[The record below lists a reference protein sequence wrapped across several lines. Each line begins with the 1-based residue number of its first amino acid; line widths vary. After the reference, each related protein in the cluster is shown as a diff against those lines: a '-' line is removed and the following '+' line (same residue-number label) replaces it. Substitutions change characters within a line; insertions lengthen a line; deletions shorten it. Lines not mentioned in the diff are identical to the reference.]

1 MKIPRKKESEKLIK
15 RVYFRLTEAE
25 YWALKKTVLASRYSK
40 ISDYVR
46 SKLYSTANSRGNNT
60 GTSGIQN
67 SALTDVINHENAV
80 LIARLDEYK
89 QMRNDLL
96 HIGGEISKIGNNL
109 NQIAYKLHTDQS
121 VTVTEV
127 KENISLL
134 SKYMT
139 TIRSQLLDLTK
150 DEL

>member
-46 SKLYSTANSRGNNT
+46 SKLYSNGNNT

-67 SALTDVINHENAV
+67 SASNDVMSHENAV

-121 VTVTEV
+121 VTVTEL
-127 KENISLL
+127 KQNISLL

>member
-67 SALTDVINHENAV
+67 SLVIHENAV

-96 HIGGEISKIGNNL
+96 HIGGEMSKIGNNL
-109 NQIAYKLHTDQS
+109 NQIAYKLHTDQR
-121 VTVTEV
+121 VTVVEI
-127 KENISLL
+127 KQNISLL